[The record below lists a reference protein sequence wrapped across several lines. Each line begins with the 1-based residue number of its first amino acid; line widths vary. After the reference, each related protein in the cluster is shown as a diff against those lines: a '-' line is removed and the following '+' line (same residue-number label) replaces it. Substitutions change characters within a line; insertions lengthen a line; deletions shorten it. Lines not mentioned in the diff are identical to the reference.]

1 MFKKILIGLA
11 ALILIFVAIVA
22 MQPADFRVER
32 TTKIAAPQADVF
44 AQVNDFHKWDA
55 WSPWAKLDPAAK
67 IGFEGPEAGQGAAMT
82 WSGNNEVGEGKVTIV
97 ESRPSDLV
105 KIKVDMVKPHEGT
118 GTSQFDFKPEGDQ
131 TAVTWSMSGHHNF
144 VEKAFCLVMNGA
156 CVLVRTW
163 SRPSSSFHVTVPC
176 VSRWT
181 CWTRDVV

>member
-32 TTKIAAPQADVF
+32 TAKIAAPQADIF

-67 IGFEGPEAGQGAAMT
+67 VGFEGPEAGQGAAMT
-82 WSGNNEVGEGKVTIV
+82 WSGNSEVGEGKVTIV
-97 ESRPSDLV
+97 ESCPSDLV
-105 KIKVDMVKPHEGT
+105 KIRVDMVKPHEGT

-144 VEKAFCLVMNGA
+144 VEKAFCLVMNGQKMMGDIIDKGLA
-156 CVLVRTW
+156 QLKSVAEGAKTARN
-163 SRPSSSFHVTVPC
+163 
-176 VSRWT
+176 
-181 CWTRDVV
+181 